1 MIKILHIVGLAHGGV
16 GHHLHSLLD
25 GCDPHRFESTV
36 AMAVDESDLRPDF
49 EKLGVRTIPL
59 KLNHYGG
66 LKSNVVAFRQ
76 LSALF
81 KQEQFDVIQTHTSI
95 AGAVGRIAAKT
106 YTRSPVVHMIHAF
119 AGHPYRSFMFRKA
132 AAIVERRLD
141 RWTDYYIAGTRAMV
155 ERGVSDRIFKASKAV
170 LIPNGIDLEL
180 FDSNFD
186 SAPQPVPHS
195 FDGVRPTVTVGF
207 LGRLEQQ
214 KGVPYLVRAAAL
226 VRQQN
231 PHVRFRLAG
240 EGKMRAEL
248 QQLAAELQVS
258 DVIEFVGWQRNAAA
272 FLKQID
278 ILAMPSLWEAFG
290 LSAAEGMAAGKPV
303 VASRVEGLPEV
314 VEDGRTGILVPPTDH
329 VGLARAIVDL
339 AADPNRCNLLG
350 RQGRKRVEEKFTLTR
365 MISQHEELYERLAA
379 GRQTGR
385 AAADALA
392 SPLATEALSMAD

>member
-1 MIKILHIVGLAHGGV
+1 M
-16 GHHLHSLLD
+16 
-25 GCDPHRFESTV
+25 
-36 AMAVDESDLRPDF
+36 
-49 EKLGVRTIPL
+49 
-59 KLNHYGG
+59 
-66 LKSNVVAFRQ
+66 
-76 LSALF
+76 
-81 KQEQFDVIQTHTSI
+81 
-95 AGAVGRIAAKT
+95 
-106 YTRSPVVHMIHAF
+106 
-119 AGHPYRSFMFRKA
+119 
-132 AAIVERRLD
+132 
-141 RWTDYYIAGTRAMV
+141 
-155 ERGVSDRIFKASKAV
+155 
-170 LIPNGIDLEL
+170 
-180 FDSNFD
+180 
-186 SAPQPVPHS
+186 
-195 FDGVRPTVTVGF
+195 
-207 LGRLEQQ
+207 
-214 KGVPYLVRAAAL
+214 
-226 VRQQN
+226 
-231 PHVRFRLAG
+231 
-240 EGKMRAEL
+240 
-248 QQLAAELQVS
+248 
-258 DVIEFVGWQRNAAA
+258 IEFVGWQRNAAA

>member
-36 AMAVDESDLRPDF
+36 AMAVDHSALRPDF

-59 KLNHYGG
+59 QLNHYGG
-66 LKSNVVAFRQ
+66 LKANVAAFRQ
-76 LSALF
+76 LAKLF
-81 KQEQFDVIQTHTSI
+81 KQEQFDVVQTHTSV

-106 YTRSPVVHMIHAF
+106 YTRTPVVHMIHAF
-119 AGHPYRSFMFRKA
+119 AGHPYRSFMFRKTA
-132 AAIVERRLD
+132 ALIERRLD

-155 ERGVSDRIFKASKAV
+155 ERGVSQRIFKASKAV
-170 LIPNGIDLEL
+170 LIPNGIDLDQ
-180 FDSNFD
+180 FDANFD
-186 SAPQPVPHS
+186 RAAEQQRPTS
-195 FDGVRPTVTVGF
+195 DGVHPTVTVGF

-214 KGVPYLVRAAAL
+214 KGVPYLVRAAAM

-240 EGKMRAEL
+240 DGKLRPEL
-248 QQLAAELQVS
+248 ERLAAELQVS
-258 DVIEFVGWQRNAAA
+258 DVIEFVGWQRDAAA

-329 VGLARAIVDL
+329 EALARAIIDL
-339 AADPNRCNLLG
+339 AADPDRRMVLG
-350 RQGRKRVEEKFTLTR
+350 RQGRKRVEERFTLTR

-379 GRQTGR
+379 GRHSRR
-385 AAADALA
+385 AAAEALA
-392 SPLATEALSMAD
+392 SPLTTEALSMAD